1 MASKKLMTLLIVALA
16 IFAVGCSDDNPVTP
30 NTADTAPPAVPS
42 NLTADYGNNA
52 ATISWGANTVDQDL
66 VGYLVTR
73 ENSGVTDTLVASPEM
88 ITSYADPAPK
98 RGVSTYHVIAVDRA
112 GNQSAL
118 ASVTLTIVSGHETQ
132 DLSR

>member
-1 MASKKLMTLLIVALA
+1 MASKKFMTLLIVALA
-16 IFAVGCSDDNPVTP
+16 VFAVGCSDDNPVTP
-30 NTADTAPPAVPS
+30 NTTDTAPPAVPS
-42 NLTADYGNNA
+42 NLTADYGNNE

-98 RGVSTYHVIAVDRA
+98 SGVSTYHVIAVDRA